1 MFFSCVINQSYKGDL
16 LMTNILNITHNYI
29 IGFSY
34 QREEDGEL
42 CDFIS
47 SVPSSISDWQIREI
61 EKNIKENEYVGGL
74 RDFSIHEELWEPYLN
89 ISIDVC
95 GIDTSGWENIT
106 WEYTSKIDKR
116 TKEYRSVA

>member
-1 MFFSCVINQSYKGDL
+1 
-16 LMTNILNITHNYI
+16 MTTTLNKTYNYI

-34 QREEDGEL
+34 QREEDGEP

-47 SVPSSISDWQIREI
+47 SVPSRILDWQVREV
-61 EKNIKENEYVGGL
+61 EKYIKENEYFRGT
-74 RDFSIHEELWEPYLN
+74 RDFSIDEDLWEPYLN
-89 ISIDVC
+89 TSIAHY

-116 TKEYRSVA
+116 TNEYRSVA

>member
-1 MFFSCVINQSYKGDL
+1 
-16 LMTNILNITHNYI
+16 MTNTLNKTHNYI

-47 SVPSSISDWQIREI
+47 SVPSSILDWQISEI
-61 EKNIKENEYVGGL
+61 EKNIKEVDNKGL
-74 RDFSIHEELWEPYLN
+74 RDCNIDEEEWAPYLH
-89 ISIDVC
+89 ISIDDY

-106 WEYTSKIDKR
+106 WEYTNKIDKR
-116 TKEYRSVA
+116 SEEYRSVA